1 MKGLLFEHFNVAAA
15 VIVGIGEFVDDDI
28 RSGVRVVPAAYFQYS
43 FGSAN
48 VQVKATLRI
57 SKLHIVVV
65 GVNMY
70 FPDGF

>member
-1 MKGLLFEHFNVAAA
+1 VT
-15 VIVGIGEFVDDDI
+15 
-28 RSGVRVVPAAYFQYS
+28 AAYFQYS

-48 VQVKATLRI
+48 FQVKATLRI

-70 FPDGF
+70 FPDKKLF